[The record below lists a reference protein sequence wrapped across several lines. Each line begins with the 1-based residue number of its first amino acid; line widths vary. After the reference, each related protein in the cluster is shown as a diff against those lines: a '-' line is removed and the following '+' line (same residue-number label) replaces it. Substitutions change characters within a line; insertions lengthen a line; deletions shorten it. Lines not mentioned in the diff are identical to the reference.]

1 MLVFLI
7 ISVAVIVLTAATPEE
22 WERIKREVKE

>member
-7 ISVAVIVLTAATPEE
+7 VSVAVIVLTAATPEE

>member
-7 ISVAVIVLTAATPEE
+7 ISIAVIVLTAATPEE
-22 WERIKREVKE
+22 WEKIKREIKE

>member
-7 ISVAVIVLTAATPEE
+7 VSIAVIVLTAATPEE
-22 WERIKREVKE
+22 WEKMKREIKE

>member
-7 ISVAVIVLTAATPEE
+7 ISIAVIVLTAATPEE
-22 WERIKREVKE
+22 WEKIKREINE

>member
-7 ISVAVIVLTAATPEE
+7 VSIAVIVLTAATPEE
-22 WERIKREVKE
+22 WEKITKEVNE

>member
-7 ISVAVIVLTAATPEE
+7 ISIAVIVITAATPEE
-22 WERIKREVKE
+22 WEKIKREIKE